1 MIVLPESNEAY
12 HANPAVSHS
21 KLETFRRRPALY
33 YKRYITKEITP
44 EAPSAAFRIGS
55 AGHTM
60 ILEPNEWVNRYAIKP
75 EGIDRRTK
83 DGKER
88 WAEFE
93 MENLGKTIIDEEE
106 AAQVKEMASAVRNHP
121 LASMLLQDGQPELS
135 WRTTGKLA
143 LQCRTDWFNPHGCDL
158 SEGRGYVADIKTVE
172 SLNTGE
178 YGNFERAVFNFGY
191 HRQAGFYL
199 PLITEIIGRS
209 LFDFFFI
216 AVEKVEPFG
225 VAVYKLTDDAIAIG
239 QEETLTDLRRLVKCI
254 ETREWPNI
262 EPTIRTL
269 GVPSWYKGGA
279 S

>member
-1 MIVLPESNEAY
+1 MIIESNEAY

-44 EAPSAAFRIGS
+44 DAPSAAFRMGS
-55 AGHTM
+55 AAHTM
-60 ILEPNEWVNRYAIKP
+60 ILEHEKFAERYALKP

-93 MENLGKTIIDEEE
+93 MQNLGRTIIDSEELG
-106 AAQVKEMASAVRNHP
+106 QLLQMQKAVLYHP
-121 LASMLLQDGQPELS
+121 LASVLLAAGSPELS
-135 WRTTGKLA
+135 WRTTGKLP
-143 LQCRTDWFNPHGCDL
+143 LQCRTDWFNAAGCEL
-158 SEGRGYVADIKTVE
+158 SEGRAYVADIKTVE
-172 SLNTGE
+172 SLSSGE

-199 PLITEIIGRS
+199 PLITEIIGKS